1 MKEKKEQM
9 TEKEEPA
16 VPQDFPM
23 KAEKEEPAVPQKFSM
38 EAEKQP
44 GVSNVKPGFEESSV
58 KAETIK
64 LEREVR
70 TAVMPPRSAEDI
82 PRTPLSERF
91 FKEE

>member
-23 KAEKEEPAVPQKFSM
+23 

-44 GVSNVKPGFEESSV
+44 EVSNVKPGFEEPSV
-58 KAETIK
+58 KAEEIK
-64 LEREVR
+64 LEKEGR
-70 TAVMPPRSAEDI
+70 TAFMPPRSAEDI

-91 FKEE
+91 SKEE

>member
-1 MKEKKEQM
+1 MKEKREQM
-9 TEKEEPA
+9 TEKEELA

-23 KAEKEEPAVPQKFSM
+23 KAEKEEPAVPQKFPM

-44 GVSNVKPGFEESSV
+44 GVSNVKSGFEEPSV

-64 LEREVR
+64 LEKEVI

-91 FKEE
+91 AREE